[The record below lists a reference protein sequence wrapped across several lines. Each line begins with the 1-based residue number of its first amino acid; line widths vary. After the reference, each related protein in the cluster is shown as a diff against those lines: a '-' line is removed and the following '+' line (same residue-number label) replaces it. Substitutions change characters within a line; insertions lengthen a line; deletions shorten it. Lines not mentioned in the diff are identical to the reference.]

1 MLKIH
6 LFDNDSQPEAF
17 AADQAVFRAGD
28 KGDCMFAVI
37 QGAVGIIIA
46 GKAVETVEAGGIF
59 GEMALVEDKPR
70 VASAEVRSDAKL
82 VRIDR
87 RRFSFLVQQTP
98 FFALQVMGIMAERLR
113 RMDEKL

>member
-1 MLKIH
+1 MKIH
-6 LFDNDSQPEAF
+6 LFDNDPHPELF
-17 AADQAVFRAGD
+17 SPGQHVFRVGD
-28 KGDCMFAVI
+28 KGDCMFAVT
-37 QGAVGIIIA
+37 QGAVDIVIA
-46 GKAVETVEAGGIF
+46 GKTVEIVEAGGIF

-70 VASAEVRSDAKL
+70 VATAEVRSETKL

-87 RRFSFLVQQTP
+87 RRFTFLVQQTP